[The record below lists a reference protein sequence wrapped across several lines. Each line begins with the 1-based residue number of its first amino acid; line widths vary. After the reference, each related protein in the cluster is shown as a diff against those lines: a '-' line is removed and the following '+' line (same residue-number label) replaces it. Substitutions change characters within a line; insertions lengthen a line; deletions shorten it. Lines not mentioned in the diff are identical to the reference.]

1 MTRDDDNEDHIDM
14 RPLLRIGAWGV
25 CAVAALGAAVFAAR
39 TEAGGQR
46 VAVALAALKAAPGE
60 LTMRPANV
68 LATRPTM
75 PENDAVRLAETV
87 RTLAADRDRLTT
99 RVAALEH
106 FLSEMTGS
114 VARDTD
120 SLRAPSAAA
129 PASPAL
135 RPDDKADPSPPAPI
149 AAPSAQTSAPS
160 AQTSAPSA
168 QASAQTSPQTPAPST
183 MPNVNELPPLSPEQ
197 PTIGMPV
204 NVPLPR
210 PGPLAQIQS
219 YVSSYANTTRPPEP
233 ATRLAEAPA
242 GSDATASANPAPE
255 AAPKELAIDLAAA
268 TNVNALRARWGTIK
282 GAHPALLEGLRP
294 LVSVR
299 ESSRP
304 GFTEFHL
311 VVGPIADAAAADRLC
326 AALVAAR
333 AACRPS
339 VFDGQRLDL
348 R

>member
-1 MTRDDDNEDHIDM
+1 MTRNDNDEDHIDM

-46 VAVALAALKAAPGE
+46 VGVALAALKASPGE
-60 LTMRPANV
+60 LTIRPANV

-106 FLSEMTGS
+106 FLNEMTGS
-114 VARDTD
+114 VAHDTD
-120 SLRAPSAAA
+120 SLRAPSGAA
-129 PASPAL
+129 PAGPTL
-135 RPDDKADPSPPAPI
+135 PRPDDKADTSPPAPM
-149 AAPSAQTSAPS
+149 AAPPAQTPAQTPAQISPQTSAQSAMPS
-160 AQTSAPSA
+160 A
-168 QASAQTSPQTPAPST
+168 
-183 MPNVNELPPLSPEQ
+183 NELPPLSPER

-219 YVSSYANTTRPPEP
+219 YVTSYANTTRPAEP
-233 ATRLAEAPA
+233 ATRVAEAPA
-242 GSDATASANPAPE
+242 GSDATASANPAPA
-255 AAPKELAIDLAAA
+255 AAPKEFAIDLAAA

-299 ESSRP
+299 ESARP

-326 AALVAAR
+326 AALAAAR

>member
-1 MTRDDDNEDHIDM
+1 
-14 RPLLRIGAWGV
+14 
-25 CAVAALGAAVFAAR
+25 
-39 TEAGGQR
+39 
-46 VAVALAALKAAPGE
+46 LAALKAAPGE

-160 AQTSAPSA
+160 A
-168 QASAQTSPQTPAPST
+168 QTPAPST